1 MTLNMKPNMKVSDSQ
16 ITVLHV
22 IARLNI
28 GGTARYIT
36 RLVEELPQHKIN
48 AFIATGYVQGSEQ
61 EDPSAKKLKVIRIPS
76 LGRQINPI
84 KDHFAFKQLLEVVK
98 EIKPD
103 ILHTHTFKAGYVGRS
118 RSSEISKAAGKHVKF
133 VHTFHGHLFDDPEF
147 SGVKSLMIT
156 SLERRFA
163 KCTDAIVTVGAQVG
177 KELLERRIGQPKQFT
192 NIPPGVDPLKIPK
205 AKPRKK
211 TTIGWIA
218 RVTGVK
224 NPMRALEIAKL
235 FPDAQF
241 LLAGGGDLLEQ
252 VKAKAPRNTKVL
264 GWTDAPKLFAAS
276 DIILSTSENEGM
288 PIALIEAQLAS
299 KPVVA
304 TKVGGVAEVVINDK
318 TGFVTGKNTEELAKA
333 LQRLID
339 SKALRTTQG
348 RAAKVHATKAFSV
361 EKMIEAHVSLYKKL
375 TK

>member
-1 MTLNMKPNMKVSDSQ
+1 MRPNKKMNDSQ

-22 IARLNI
+22 IARLNV

-36 RLVEELPQHKIN
+36 RLVEELPKHEIK
-48 AFIATGYVQGSEQ
+48 AFVATGYVQGSEQ
-61 EDPSAKKLKVIRIPS
+61 EDSSAKNLKVIRIPS

-84 KDHFAFKQLLEVVK
+84 KDHFAFKQLLQVVK
-98 EIKPD
+98 EVKPD
-103 ILHTHTFKAGYVGRS
+103 ILHTHTFKAGYIGRS
-118 RSSEISKAAGKHVKF
+118 KTREINKAAGKQVKF

-147 SGVKSLMIT
+147 SGFKSSIIT
-156 SLERRFA
+156 SLERHFA
-163 KCTDAIVTVGAQVG
+163 KRTDAIITVGAQVG
-177 KELLERRIGQPKQFT
+177 KELLERKIGQPKQFT

-205 AKPRKK
+205 LRARKK
-211 TTIGWIA
+211 ITIGWIA

-224 NPMRALEIAKL
+224 NPLRALEIARL

-241 LLAGGGDLLEQ
+241 LIAGGGDLLEQ
-252 VKAKAPRNTKVL
+252 VKSQAPRNTRVL

-276 DIILSTSENEGM
+276 DVILSTSENEGI

-304 TKVGGVAEVVINDK
+304 TNVGGVAEVIINMK

-333 LQRLID
+333 LQMLID

-348 RAAKVHATKAFSV
+348 RAAKAHALKAFSV
-361 EKMIEAHVSLYKKL
+361 EKMIKAHVSLYKKL

>member
-1 MTLNMKPNMKVSDSQ
+1 MR
-16 ITVLHV
+16 VLHV
-22 IARLNI
+22 IARLNV

-36 RLVEELPQHKIN
+36 RLAEELPKHKIDTY
-48 AFIATGYVQGSEQ
+48 IATGFVQGSEV

-84 KDHFAFKQLLEVVK
+84 KDHFALKELLDVVR
-98 EIKPD
+98 ELKPD
-103 ILHTHTFKAGYVGRS
+103 ILHTHTFKAGFIGRIET
-118 RSSEISKAAGKHVKF
+118 SEINKAAGKRVKF

-147 SGVKSLMIT
+147 SGLKSLIIT
-156 SLERRFA
+156 SFERRFA
-163 KCTDAIVTVGAQVG
+163 MRTDAIVTVGAQVA
-177 KELLERRIGQPKQFT
+177 KELLEREIGQPEQFI
-192 NIPPGVDPLKIPK
+192 NIPPGVEPLKIPK

-211 TTIGWIA
+211 ITVGWIA

-224 NPMRALEIAKL
+224 NPLRALEIAKL

-241 LLAGGGDLLEQ
+241 LIAGGGDMLEQ
-252 VKAKAPRNTKVL
+252 VKAQAPKNTKVL
-264 GWTDAPKLFAAS
+264 GWTDAAKLFASS

-304 TKVGGVAEVVINDK
+304 TNVGGVAEVVINNK
-318 TGFVTGKNTEELAKA
+318 TGFVTKKNTKNLAVA
-333 LQRLID
+333 LEKLIS

-348 RAAKVHATKAFSV
+348 KAAKAHATKAFSV
-361 EKMIEAHVSLYKKL
+361 EKMIKAHVSLYKKL
-375 TK
+375 AK

>member
-1 MTLNMKPNMKVSDSQ
+1 MKPNKKMIRSE
-16 ITVLHV
+16 ITVLHL
-22 IARLNI
+22 IARLNV

-36 RLVEELPQHKIN
+36 RLAEELPKHKIN
-48 AFIATGYVQGSEQ
+48 VFVATGYVQGSEQ
-61 EDPSAKKLKVIRIPS
+61 EDPSAKKLKVIRIPC

-84 KDHFAFKQLLEVVK
+84 KDHLAYKQLLEVIRDV
-98 EIKPD
+98 KPD
-103 ILHTHTFKAGYVGRS
+103 ILHTHTFKAGLIGRK
-118 RSSEISKAAGKHVKF
+118 RTKKIKIAAGKQVKF

-147 SGVKSLMIT
+147 TGVKSSIIT

-163 KCTDAIVTVGAQVG
+163 KRTDALVTVGARVE
-177 KELLERRIGQPKQFT
+177 KELLDRKIGQPKQFT

-211 TTIGWIA
+211 ITIGWIA

-224 NPMRALEIAKL
+224 NPLRALEIAKR
-235 FPDAQF
+235 FPDSQF

-252 VKAKAPRNTKVL
+252 VREQAPQNTKVL

-304 TKVGGVAEVVINDK
+304 TNVGGVAEVVINNK
-318 TGFVTGKNTEELAKA
+318 TGFVTAKNTEELARA
-333 LQRLID
+333 LQKLIN
-339 SKALRTTQG
+339 SKALRVNQG
-348 RAAKVHATKAFSV
+348 KAAKVHASKAFSV
-361 EKMIEAHVSLYKKL
+361 EKMVKAHVSLYKKL